1 MLMRVNVTQ
10 MDLDDLNV
18 DNAYF
23 RSFDVLVRRQLD
35 PVWHKVGPK
44 TKQLVS
50 DLATLR
56 RLLMYVCSLFFSHAI
71 SSLGSRRIQIPV
83 DIRRS
88 LFPRVFGDAYRVK
101 YRERGW

>member
-1 MLMRVNVTQ
+1 

-23 RSFDVLVRRQLD
+23 RSFDILVRRQLD
-35 PVWHKVGPK
+35 SVWHRVGPK

-56 RLLMYVCSLFFSHAI
+56 RLLVYVYAFLFHRDITLPSEINKNKMADTCYHTTHLR
-71 SSLGSRRIQIPV
+71 SMRI
-83 DIRRS
+83 
-88 LFPRVFGDAYRVK
+88 
-101 YRERGW
+101 